1 MMGIHKK
8 TMTISGVVV
17 LAAICFLVLLNGNL
31 GDCIENIAIGLLSS
45 GLLLMFSSL
54 IGYYEE
60 EKKNCKEYY
69 WHLIALRNRGLVL
82 SSIPIHKG
90 TYKDYW
96 EALTNINEILE
107 KYFAIFD
114 QDFIFIGRK
123 KIQKILEIHN
133 ELCRFKNLS
142 IDAEL
147 YIRQYMNDKTD
158 ENGNKVYTKENLMN
172 NIKEFSMAVDDFMGD
187 GKYFVM
193 YLDEKIRE
201 LQKVM

>member
-1 MMGIHKK
+1 MGVHKK
-8 TMTISGVVV
+8 TTVISGLVSFI
-17 LAAICFLVLLNGNL
+17 AICFLILSNGSF

-45 GLLLMFSSL
+45 GLLLMFSSA

-82 SSIPIHKG
+82 STIPIHKG

-96 EALTNINEILE
+96 EALTNVNEILE
-107 KYFAIFD
+107 NYFTIFD
-114 QDFIFIGRK
+114 QDFIFIRRK

-147 YIRQYMNDKTD
+147 HIRQYMNDKTD
-158 ENGNKVYTKENLMN
+158 ENGNKVYTKENLMS
-172 NIKEFSMAVDDFMGD
+172 NIKEFSMAVNDFTGD

-193 YLDEKIRE
+193 YLDEKR
-201 LQKVM
+201 LGNFKN

>member
-1 MMGIHKK
+1 M
-8 TMTISGVVV
+8 
-17 LAAICFLVLLNGNL
+17 
-31 GDCIENIAIGLLSS
+31 
-45 GLLLMFSSL
+45 
-54 IGYYEE
+54 
-60 EKKNCKEYY
+60 
-69 WHLIALRNRGLVL
+69 

-187 GKYFVM
+187 GKCFVM

>member
-1 MMGIHKK
+1 MGIYKK
-8 TMTISGVVV
+8 TMVISGLVV
-17 LAAICFLVLLNGNL
+17 LATICFLALSNGNL
-31 GDCIENIAIGLLSS
+31 GDCVENIAIGLLSS
-45 GLLLMFSSL
+45 GLLLMFSSA

-60 EKKNCKEYY
+60 EKRNCKEYY

-82 SSIPIHKG
+82 STIPINKG

-96 EALTNINEILE
+96 EALTIINELLE

-147 YIRQYMNDKTD
+147 YIRQYMSGKTD
-158 ENGNKVYTKENLMN
+158 EKGNKIYTKENLMSD
-172 NIKEFSMAVDDFMGD
+172 IKEFSMAVDDFMGD

-201 LQKVM
+201 LQKII

>member
-1 MMGIHKK
+1 MGVHKK
-8 TMTISGVVV
+8 TTVISGMTFIIS
-17 LAAICFLVLLNGNL
+17 ICILTLSNGSL
-31 GDCIENIAIGLLSS
+31 GNCIENIAIGLLSS
-45 GLLLMFSSL
+45 GFLLMFSSA
-54 IGYYEE
+54 IGYYEK

-69 WHLIALRNRGLVL
+69 WHLITLRNRGLVL
-82 SSIPIHKG
+82 STISVYKG

-96 EALTNINEILE
+96 EALTNVNEILE

-114 QDFIFIGRK
+114 QDFIFIRRK

-147 YIRQYMNDKTD
+147 HIRQYMNDKTD
-158 ENGNKVYTKENLMN
+158 ENGKKVYTKENLMS
-172 NIKEFSMAVDDFMGD
+172 NIKEFSMAVNDFMGD

-201 LQKVM
+201 LQKII